1 MSRRARSR
9 IRSGRVLRWAV
20 VAFLLAWVLAPLYF
34 LAILAFTS
42 KADSLVTP
50 PKWLPPP
57 NFGNFHHIL
66 ASALSG
72 QPPASPS
79 DLIIPGIKNSA
90 LVAISVAAL
99 NIIIGS
105 LAGYAFARYRFPGSR
120 VLPTVLLGTQLVPV
134 FALIIPFYVLL
145 RHLHLTDTRAGIII
159 AQLSFTIP
167 FSVWLLR
174 SFFTAIPR
182 EVERAGV
189 IDGCN
194 RWQVFYRVILPL
206 GRPGIVSVGL
216 FSFMVSWN
224 DFLFPIVLNSQ
235 VGSMMIQP
243 AISGLYNVRQ
253 QSFGIMAAGT
263 LMAAL
268 PTMLLALLA
277 QRFLVRGLTSG
288 IGKV

>member
-1 MSRRARSR
+1 MSERPRKRVTP
-9 IRSGRVLRWAV
+9 GRVLRWFV
-20 VAFLLAWVLAPLYF
+20 VLFLLVWVLAPLYF

-57 NFGNFHHIL
+57 NFGNFTHIL
-66 ASALSG
+66 SSAFSG
-72 QPPASPS
+72 QPPSNPS
-79 DLIIPGIKNSA
+79 DMIIPGIENSA
-90 LVAISVAAL
+90 LVAVIVAVL
-99 NIIIGS
+99 NIVIGS

-120 VLPTVLLGTQLVPV
+120 ALPSVLLGTQLVPV
-134 FALIIPFYVLL
+134 FALTIPFYILL
-145 RHLHLTDTRAGIII
+145 RNLHLTNTRTGIVI
-159 AQLSFTIP
+159 AQLSYTVP

-174 SFFTAIPR
+174 SFFATIPR

-194 RWQVFYRVILPL
+194 RWQVLLRVVLPL
-206 GRPGIVSVGL
+206 ALPGIVSVGL

-224 DFLFPIVLNSQ
+224 DFLFPMVLNSQ
-235 VGSMMIQP
+235 VNSMMIQP

-263 LMAAL
+263 LLSAL